1 MASNIPTNP
10 TNQTIYQLLPKL
22 TDADPDYRFM
32 GLSDLTTVLTI
43 AKADIVA
50 HDYSTAARMVDLVVK
65 SLDDTNGEVQNQAI
79 KWYVGSASDGGCDAG

>member
-1 MASNIPTNP
+1 MATTIPQNP

-22 TDADPDYRFM
+22 TDGDPDYRFM

-43 AKADIVA
+43 AKPDIVA

-65 SLDDTNGEVQNQAI
+65 CLDDQNGEVQNQAI
-79 KWYVGSASDGGCDAG
+79 KT